1 MTIAT
6 RNVLKSYFNSETSV
20 SLYFNQMSL
29 GTISRVDGVTH
40 VKDKICDV
48 IYRRQEEKQLT
59 PLLALFAGVLSARQM
74 SLINQDINGL
84 FDTLLRLNL
93 GSIHNLWAFTQIADF
108 LRDQELTELLSR
120 VNQMI
125 VPEQFQCLPGRNL
138 YAFSRANNTP
148 STPTSVVKNIDDS
161 PAAPGP
167 STTTPSP
174 SQTLR
179 QKRSLFLTF
188 DLLVRDL
195 GKRWRDLGRSLGY
208 HEAEL
213 DEFEERNSRD
223 LRARIHDMLEDF
235 SRRHPNT
242 DQMLF
247 VLCTALEQCRRVDLR
262 KKVQQVI
269 SSTI

>member
-1 MTIAT
+1 
-6 RNVLKSYFNSETSV
+6 
-20 SLYFNQMSL
+20 MSL
-29 GTISRVDGVTH
+29 GTDSLDGVSQ

-48 IYRRQEEKQLT
+48 IYRRKEKQLSAI
-59 PLLALFAGVLSARQM
+59 LSLFACVLSARQM
-74 SLINQDINGL
+74 SLIEDINGL

-108 LRDQELTELLSR
+108 LKDQELTELLSS
-120 VNQMI
+120 VHQMI
-125 VPEQFQCLPGRNL
+125 VPEQFRCSPGRNL
-138 YAFSRANNTP
+138 YAFSRANKTL
-148 STPTSVVKNIDDS
+148 STPASVVKNIDDVS
-161 PAAPGP
+161 PPAAPVAGP
-167 STTTPSP
+167 STTTSP
-174 SQTLR
+174 PQTLR

-188 DLLVRDL
+188 DLLARDV

-242 DQMLF
+242 DQMIF